1 MSSVVKWYTVARV
14 QLYRK
19 GQEENEHTTE
29 PYFKSVTNRL
39 LTPNELLNHDLNEA
53 FQKVVGSLEKYIH
66 ESSGWRLKMVLN
78 VQVHTIDYSPL
89 SASSF
94 IELPRTLKCTQYILN
109 IKNENDKCFLYCVLA
124 KLHPNV
130 AFPDRASSYVP

>member
-1 MSSVVKWYTVARV
+1 MNLKKHVRRAYAPAAAGKVTQMAMKNKVKVKTFPAYKQDRYDLLTFLANVEQKVRRVLKLRTMSSAVKWYTVARV
-14 QLYRK
+14 QLYRE

-66 ESSGWRLKMVLN
+66 ESSGWRLKW
-78 VQVHTIDYSPL
+78 
-89 SASSF
+89 F
-94 IELPRTLKCTQYILN
+94 
-109 IKNENDKCFLYCVLA
+109 
-124 KLHPNV
+124 
-130 AFPDRASSYVP
+130 